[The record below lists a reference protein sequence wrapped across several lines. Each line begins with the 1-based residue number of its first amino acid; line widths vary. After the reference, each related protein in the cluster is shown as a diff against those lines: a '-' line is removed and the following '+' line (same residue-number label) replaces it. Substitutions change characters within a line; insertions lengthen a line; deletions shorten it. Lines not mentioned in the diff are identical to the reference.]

1 MLMKRYISRL
11 VALVLVVAIGLM
23 GCSSTSVS
31 GLSGD
36 YRQDTLTLLQNL
48 RTAIELP
55 EGTPDKAE
63 AQSNARQ
70 AINEFASRYRR
81 DSSVTDVVLVDPP
94 RAGLEKQVVD
104 GLLRSGP
111 KMIAYVS
118 CDPSTLA
125 RDAARLIG
133 GGYRLK
139 QVTPFDLFPQTFHIE
154 SISIFE
160 K

>member
-11 VALVLVVAIGLM
+11 VALLLVVVMGLM

-31 GLSGD
+31 GLTGD

-70 AINEFASRYRR
+70 AINDFASRYRR
-81 DSSVTDVVLVDPP
+81 DSSVTNLSSFTTM
-94 RAGLEKQVVD
+94 RTALNSLAGHYSSYPNRPLPQKLKNRLEQEFRQVE
-104 GLLRSGP
+104 S
-111 KMIAYVS
+111 A
-118 CDPSTLA
+118 
-125 RDAARLIG
+125 
-133 GGYRLK
+133 LK
-139 QVTPFDLFPQTFHIE
+139 RGA
-154 SISIFE
+154 
-160 K
+160 

>member
-23 GCSSTSVS
+23 GCSSTTVS

-81 DSSVTDVVLVDPP
+81 DSSVTSLSSFTTM
-94 RAGLEKQVVD
+94 RTALNSLAGHYSSYPNRPLPQKLKNRLEQEFRQVE
-104 GLLRSGP
+104 S
-111 KMIAYVS
+111 A
-118 CDPSTLA
+118 
-125 RDAARLIG
+125 
-133 GGYRLK
+133 LK
-139 QVTPFDLFPQTFHIE
+139 RGA
-154 SISIFE
+154 
-160 K
+160 